1 VPRSAP
7 VKKARLIQHSAGL
20 RTIEPQNDLMKGP
33 HPTLWTCLIAI
44 LIMTLTAHAQKLG
57 GKPLVPPP
65 GARELLAALNDPMKS
80 ADTKAMS
87 QLVFRMWGRQAL
99 MKGKAGARVEDTTA
113 AWAVISK
120 DPARVVDARGMLI
133 GQMKSIGEEG
143 LQALA
148 LELPNFNEFQ
158 YRVEASGMT
167 LLAGTTRIES
177 YPRPPEAIPDPA
189 LPQGRLEK
197 FEWRESKVFPNTVR
211 NVVVY
216 IPAQYQAGQPAS
228 LMVWQDGSRH
238 ADPAGSMRATV
249 VMDHLIARGDMPV
262 TIGVF
267 IDPGRSLKQKPED
280 NKTPN
285 RSFEYDSLGDA
296 YVGFVLDEI
305 LPQVRQRYSLTW
317 SDKPEDH
324 AIAGGSS
331 GGICA
336 FNAAWERPDQFR
348 KVLTWVGSF
357 VNLRGGHVY
366 PAIIRETERKP
377 LRVYLLDGSN
387 DLDNPYGN
395 WPIANKNMA
404 ASLKYMG
411 YDYRFDFGECFHGS
425 KAMSASLPEAL
436 KWLWRK

>member
-1 VPRSAP
+1 MNGPHQ
-7 VKKARLIQHSAGL
+7 LL
-20 RTIEPQNDLMKGP
+20 RTSLTALLALTM
-33 HPTLWTCLIAI
+33 
-44 LIMTLTAHAQKLG
+44 TAHAQKPG
-57 GKPLVPPP
+57 GRPNGPPP
-65 GARELLAALNDPMKS
+65 GAKELLAALNDPMKS
-80 ADTKAMS
+80 TDAKAMS

-99 MKGKAGARVEDTTA
+99 MKGKAGARVEETTA
-113 AWAVISK
+113 AWAVISP
-120 DPARVVDARGMLI
+120 DPARVVDGRGALI
-133 GQMKSIGEEG
+133 GQMKPIGQEG

-148 LELPNFNEFQ
+148 LELPNFHEFE
-158 YRVEASGMT
+158 YRVEAGGLT
-167 LLAGTTRIES
+167 LLAGTTRIEY
-177 YPRPPEAIPDPA
+177 YPPPPEWKADPS

-197 FEWRESKVFPNTVR
+197 FEWKDSKVFPNTAR
-211 NVVVY
+211 NSVVY
-216 IPAQYQAGQPAS
+216 IPAQYDPAKPAS

-238 ADPAGSMRATV
+238 ADPAGAMRATV
-249 VMDHLIARGDMPV
+249 VMDHLVARGDMPV

-267 IDPGRSLKQKPED
+267 IDPGRTTKQKPED
-280 NKTPN
+280 SKAGN

-296 YVGFVLDEI
+296 YVRFVLNEI
-305 LPQVRQRYSLTW
+305 LPEVKQRYSLTW

-336 FNAAWERPDQFR
+336 FNAAWERPDQFG
-348 KVLTWVGSF
+348 KVLCWVGSF
-357 VNLRGGHVY
+357 VNLRGGHVF

-395 WPIANKNMA
+395 WPIANKNIA

-425 KAMSASLPEAL
+425 KGMSASLPEAL